1 MLNNL
6 IEKLVIF
13 LISCNFYTDYN
24 PDTNEK
30 SHLSILI
37 RSDQS
42 NIEYYLKVAEV
53 SWSTGKIILTYMP
66 GNAPKIAAEITMVF
80 DNFNPNK

>member
-1 MLNNL
+1 MYDIIN
-6 IEKLVIF
+6 KLVKF
-13 LISCNFYTDYN
+13 LTDCEFHTDYN
-24 PDTNEK
+24 PDAEEK
-30 SHLSILI
+30 SHFSILI

-53 SWSTGKIILTYMP
+53 SWSSDKIILTYMP
-66 GNAPKIAAEITMVF
+66 GIAPKIAAGITMVF